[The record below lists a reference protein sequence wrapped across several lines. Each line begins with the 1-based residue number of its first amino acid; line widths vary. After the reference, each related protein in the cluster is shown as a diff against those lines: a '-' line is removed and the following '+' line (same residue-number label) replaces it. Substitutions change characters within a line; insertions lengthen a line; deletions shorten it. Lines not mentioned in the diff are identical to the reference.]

1 LKQKIVITG
10 ANGMLGSALC
20 KVYYG
25 NNSVYALHRDKE
37 CFGICT
43 KDYSFD
49 LTDSTKLKSCLDQI
63 KPDLV
68 IHCAGLIN
76 LELCEQ
82 HPQLA
87 YDANVNVS
95 ENIAKW
101 CSSQAA
107 KLVYISTDQVYGGS
121 KDHSETNTNLQP
133 LNQYGE
139 TKLQGEL
146 KVQELSADSIIVRT
160 NIFGW
165 NIKPTRF
172 SSVEW
177 ICNSL
182 ENEEEV
188 TLFTDYTFS
197 PIYTKELANIIMKL
211 VNLDFSGI
219 INIGSPKTCTKYEFG
234 MQLEETFGF
243 DQSLIR
249 KGTIKDHKFKAL
261 RSNDLSLPIEKIDGL
276 ALYIPDFQSSIKSF
290 YNDRHEHLAS

>member
-1 LKQKIVITG
+1 
-10 ANGMLGSALC
+10 MLGSALC
-20 KVYYG
+20 KVYSG
-25 NNSVYALHRDKE
+25 NNLVYALHRDKE
-37 CFGICT
+37 CYGVCT

-49 LTDSTKLKSCLDQI
+49 LTDSTKLKSCFDQI

-76 LELCEQ
+76 LELCEKD
-82 HPQLA
+82 PQLA
-87 YDANVNVS
+87 YETNFKTT
-95 ENIAKW
+95 ENIAKY
-101 CSSQAA
+101 CPQDSQ
-107 KLVYISTDQVYGGS
+107 LVYISTDQVYGGS
-121 KDHSETNTNLQP
+121 KNHSETNTNLQP
-133 LNQYGE
+133 LNLYGK

-165 NIKPTRF
+165 NIKPTRL

-182 ENEEEV
+182 ENGEEV

-219 INIGSPKTCTKYEFG
+219 VNVGSPGTCTKYEFG
-234 MQLEETFGF
+234 MRLAEIFGF
-243 DQSLIR
+243 DQSLIK

-261 RSNDLSLPIEKIDGL
+261 RFNDLSLPIEKIDGL
-276 ALYIPDFQSSIKSF
+276 DLYIPDFQSSIKSL